1 MKLDDKGSIVM
12 RMHNGSSASRANDD
26 EIAIWLDGL
35 PVELPAGR
43 ASLNSIRCYLETVA
57 LENQRV
63 LSAFNVDGFPTNLS
77 LPLPNQHA
85 FCRIE
90 AESVELDDNPIL
102 LLKTALQQAGHARD
116 CVETA
121 LTLVLIND
129 AQVARELWWNLAR
142 QLKDPILTLSLLPDH
157 LCGPANGRATL
168 KQLRKWQLEQVA
180 AIIRDVDAACHSG
193 DTIQISN
200 ALESRV
206 LPWLD
211 RLNEMILLWHETV
224 LAATRLGIKH
234 GNY

>member
-1 MKLDDKGSIVM
+1 MQ
-12 RMHNGSSASRANDD
+12 NGFSGLSREADD

-57 LENQRV
+57 LEKQRV
-63 LSAFNVDGFPTNLS
+63 LCAFNIDGCPTNLA
-77 LPLPNQHA
+77 LPLPNHFA
-85 FCRIE
+85 FSRIE
-90 AESVELDDNPIL
+90 AESVELDESAVL
-102 LLKTALQQAGHARD
+102 LLKTAMHQAGHARD

-129 AQVARELWWNLAR
+129 AQVARELWWSLAR
-142 QLKDPILTLSLLPDH
+142 QLKDPVLTLSLLPDH
-157 LCGPANGRATL
+157 LCGPANGRASL

-180 AIIRDVDAACHSG
+180 AIIRHVDGACNSG

-211 RLNEMILLWHETV
+211 QLNELILLWHETV
-224 LAATRLGIKH
+224 LAATRLGIR
-234 GNY
+234 